1 MVFFS
6 IDNIARKRGFF
17 RQDLHQFRPVKAAE
31 EQALNFRRAD
41 LIGIENIQQNQ
52 LGIGL
57 RNSGKRMLR
66 AQKLIQVAL
75 IEIMLHRAFNQLMGS
90 QPLARNGRA
99 VQHLLLVQQHGQ
111 LLQGIVI

>member
-1 MVFFS
+1 MG
-6 IDNIARKRGFF
+6 A
-17 RQDLHQFRPVKAAE
+17 LHAAATAPWVHSLALLCLCAAYL
-31 EQALNFRRAD
+31 QGGWYKALNFRGAD

-90 QPLARNGRA
+90 QPLAGNWRA
-99 VQHLLLVQQHGQ
+99 VQHLLLVKQHGQ